1 MLNLKNSFLIVLGF
15 ASNLISSSANAG
27 LIDLGVDLGVADKYT
42 IGVGQWDFHG
52 TAVDGS
58 LVLGSEAFIHGNI
71 AASNSIGFASGA
83 IVYGDACSNS
93 FIMGAASEVK
103 GNSSACSD
111 VVKTNGNVLDQ
122 LSTDI
127 LTASNFAKNLSG
139 IDHGAITAT
148 TTFDASV
155 QNVINVSSLTLG
167 SSDVLYINGS
177 SSDNLVINIS
187 GNALIASG
195 AKILFSDGLTSAN
208 VLFNFINESVSS
220 LNFGGAELN
229 GTFLATKGAFNAG
242 DGAILEDVRFYT
254 NYALIGNFQTVK
266 TAVPNIEVPEPST
279 VLILLAG
286 LFVLLIRSNAKH
298 N

>member
-1 MLNLKNSFLIVLGF
+1 MLNLKNKFLIVLVF
-15 ASNLISSSANAG
+15 ANSIVSSSANAG
-27 LIDLGVDLGVADKYT
+27 LIDLGVNLGVADKYT

-58 LVLGSEAFIHGNI
+58 LVLGSEAFIHGSV
-71 AASNSIGFASGA
+71 AASKSIGFASGA
-83 IVYGDACSNS
+83 IVYGDACSTHLN
-93 FIMGAASEVK
+93 MGSASEVK
-103 GNSSACSD
+103 GISSACSD
-111 VVKTNGNVLDQ
+111 VVKTSGNVLDQ
-122 LSTDI
+122 LSVDI
-127 LTASNFAKNLSG
+127 LAASNAAKNLTG
-139 IDHGAITAT
+139 TDHGAITET

-155 QNVINVSSLTLG
+155 QNVINVSSLILG

-177 SSDNLVINIS
+177 SNDNLVINIS

-195 AKILFSDGLTSAN
+195 AKILLADGLTSAN
-208 VLFNFINESVSS
+208 VLFNFINETVSS

-242 DGAILEDVRFYT
+242 DGAILKDVRFYT

-266 TAVPNIEVPEPST
+266 TAVPHVEVPEPST
-279 VLILLAG
+279 ILILLAG
-286 LFVLLIRSNAKH
+286 LFILLMRSNAKH

>member
-1 MLNLKNSFLIVLGF
+1 MLNLRNHFIIFLVF
-15 ASNLISSSANAG
+15 VSSVVSSSANAG
-27 LIDLGVDLGVADKYT
+27 LIDLGVNLGVADKYT

-58 LVLGSEAFIHGNI
+58 LVLGSEAYIHGNI
-71 AASNSIGFASGA
+71 AASQSIGFSASA
-83 IVYGDACSNS
+83 IAYGDACSNS
-93 FIMGAASEVK
+93 FSMGPTSEVK
-103 GNSSACSD
+103 GISSACSD
-111 VVKTNGNVLDQ
+111 VVKTSGNVLDQ
-122 LSTDI
+122 LSEDI
-127 LTASNFAKNLSG
+127 LTASNAARNLAG
-139 IDHGAITAT
+139 VDHGDITAT

-155 QNVINVSSLTLG
+155 QNVINVSSITLG
-167 SSDVLYINGS
+167 SSDILHINGS
-177 SSDNLVINIS
+177 SSDNLIVNIS
-187 GNALIASG
+187 GNAQIASG

-208 VLFNFINESVSS
+208 VLFNFINDSVSS

-266 TAVPNIEVPEPST
+266 TVVPNIEVPEPST
-279 VLILLAG
+279 ILILLAG
-286 LFVLLIRSNAKH
+286 LFILLMRSNAKH